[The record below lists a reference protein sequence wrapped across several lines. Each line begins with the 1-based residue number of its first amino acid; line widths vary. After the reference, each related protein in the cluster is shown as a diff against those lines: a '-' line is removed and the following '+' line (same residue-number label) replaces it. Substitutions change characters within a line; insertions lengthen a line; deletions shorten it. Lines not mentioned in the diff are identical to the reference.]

1 MKYTVLVDGKRE
13 PNPKLGS
20 MPLYSLDLIA
30 WMELLTE
37 MGFRKIDGDQTWE
50 HLKDPELLLS
60 WKVDGSLIS
69 LEIYHSK
76 SGGISKSFTLVR
88 THSASLGIDEL
99 LTEIRN
105 IYRS

>member
-1 MKYTVLVDGKRE
+1 MDGKRE

-30 WMELLTE
+30 WMEIFTE
-37 MGFRKIDGDQTWE
+37 MGFEKIDGDQTWE
-50 HLKDPELLLS
+50 HIKDPELLLS
-60 WKVDGSLIS
+60 LKLDGSLIH

-76 SGGISKSFTLVR
+76 GGGISKCFTLER
-88 THSASLGIDEL
+88 TQCLSWHRCTAH
-99 LTEIRN
+99 EIRN